1 MGTVDCVPVQK
12 RLLRVLIVDDS
23 RDSAD
28 SLSMLV
34 KLWEH
39 DSRVAYSGEA
49 ALQLAAAYQPDVM
62 LLDLAM
68 PKMDGCRLARQLRQ
82 QERFKDTL
90 LVAMTGY
97 GDEAYRLL
105 SAEAG
110 FGQYLVK
117 PTEPATIEAL
127 LLREQQRL
135 AGSPLSPRYSGDAQ
149 LADARSR

>member
-1 MGTVDCVPVQK
+1 VGTVDCIPVRK

-39 DSRVAYSGEA
+39 DARVAYSGEA
-49 ALQLAAAYQPDVM
+49 ALQLAATYQPNVV

-68 PKMDGCRLARQLRQ
+68 PKMDGCRLARQLRR

-90 LVAMTGY
+90 LVATTGY

-105 SAEAG
+105 GAEAG
-110 FGQYLVK
+110 LDQYLVK
-117 PTEPATIEAL
+117 PIEPATVEAL

-135 AGSPLSPRYSGDAQ
+135 AGSPISPRHSGDAQ
-149 LADARSR
+149 PAPARSR